1 MRNRKRKGCIHSN
14 HREICG
20 ICTFRSLADLKPGDC
35 ATVVRLLGQGPVK
48 RRIMDMGITK
58 GVDVSLVKR
67 APLGDPLELK
77 VRGYK
82 LSLRLEDARKIQVLE

>member
-1 MRNRKRKGCIHSN
+1 MRKTKQKDCIENKENNCAH
-14 HREICG
+14 CP
-20 ICTFRSLADLKPGDC
+20 FRSLADLKPGES
-35 ATVVRLLGQGPVK
+35 ARVVRLLGQGPVK

-58 GVDVSLVKR
+58 GVDIALVKR